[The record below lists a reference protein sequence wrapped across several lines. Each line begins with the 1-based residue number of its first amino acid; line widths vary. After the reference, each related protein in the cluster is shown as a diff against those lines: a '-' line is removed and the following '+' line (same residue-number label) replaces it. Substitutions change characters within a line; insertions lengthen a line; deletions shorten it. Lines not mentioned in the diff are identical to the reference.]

1 MCLLQVNVCSNGM
14 HLCVQIEWVVCP
26 VQCVCA
32 THSTRDVVGVPRARA
47 VSPLQVAPPDKHVA
61 SVCPVHCC
69 YFCVRSR
76 EKK

>member
-1 MCLLQVNVCSNGM
+1 MQLG
-14 HLCVQIEWVVCP
+14 VQIEWVVCP
-26 VQCVCA
+26 VQCVCVCA
-32 THSTRDVVGVPRARA
+32 THSTCDVVGVRRARA

-69 YFCVRSR
+69 YFCVRSK